1 MKWDVF
7 KLNTLGED
15 NINFKMYSGSEGE
28 TFGLPYDYK
37 SVMHYHGYAWSKNG
51 QMTMQTLDPKMQ
63 QVIIILSY

>member
-1 MKWDVF
+1 M
-7 KLNTLGED
+7 
-15 NINFKMYSGSEGE
+15 NFKMYSGSEGE

-63 QVIIILSY
+63 KVIIILSY